1 MIVPPDMEKIK
12 KIALNLEDEIK
23 TLENKLELETCK
35 NKINSLRTEIR
46 AKGLTLF
53 GYQRTLSSR
62 KYS

>member
-12 KIALNLEDEIK
+12 KIALSLEDEIK
-23 TLENKLELETCK
+23 MLENSLKNETCK
-35 NKINSLRTEIR
+35 NKINELKSEIR

-53 GYQRTLSSR
+53 EYQRTLSSR